1 MPQKIVIK
9 NKDEMAAFA
18 KKIATTTKAGSTI
31 GLKGSLGVGK
41 SFFARE
47 FINALSDSKINVPS
61 PTFNLVYSYQTKKG
75 EVFHFDLYRLKSA
88 QELENIG
95 FFDAIKNGI
104 CLIEWP
110 EIAQKFLPK
119 NYIELEILSFDEP
132 EDKGEGKN
140 DGNGD
145 RGGSED
151 KGESESKDKGK
162 DRNKNKNE
170 DKDKNENEKREVI
183 IRDR

>member
-1 MPQKIVIK
+1 MTSQKFAIK
-9 NKDEMAAFA
+9 SLKEMSNLAVQIAAE
-18 KKIATTTKAGSTI
+18 TTAPCVI

-47 FINALSDSKINVPS
+47 FINTLSTTKINVPS
-61 PTFNLVYSYQTKKG
+61 PTFNLVYSYETKKG
-75 EVFHFDLYRLKSA
+75 EVSHFDLYRLKNA

-119 NYIELEILSFDEP
+119 NYIEIEILNKTS
-132 EDKGEGKN
+132 
-140 DGNGD
+140 
-145 RGGSED
+145 
-151 KGESESKDKGK
+151 ESE
-162 DRNKNKNE
+162 E
-170 DKDKNENEKREVI
+170 REVVI
-183 IRDR
+183 TNFGKK